1 MGEHYSHLDIRERAV
16 VEMNLA
22 LGKCPAQ
29 IAVYLSR
36 SRSTITREMARNGW
50 HAAYYDRGRRRIA
63 AGGYRC
69 ERADLRAAR
78 LSRRA
83 RVERRSRVSSRQR
96 ARSFGVLHPV
106 CLRGHIV
113 SPFAQR
119 LIEPRLPNLRCV
131 LVTGVRLEGGIPRI
145 RLRSTE
151 FLQQQRSHG
160 DVAGESTVGGY
171 FIALNHPS
179 LDCIFQPLSFG

>member
-1 MGEHYSHLDIRERAV
+1 MEGEWVDSSSKCNISKRREGCMGEHYTHLDIRERAV

-22 LGKCPAQ
+22 LGKRPGQ

-69 ERADLRAAR
+69 EKADLRAAR

-83 RVERRSRVSSRQR
+83 RVERKLRPGTALWELMVKHLRRGLSPAQIEITLSRMRSRCSY
-96 ARSFGVLHPV
+96 
-106 CLRGHIV
+106 RGRP
-113 SPFAQR
+113 ST
-119 LIEPRLPNLRCV
+119 PRFMPCR
-131 LVTGVRLEGGIPRI
+131 GGNSAP
-145 RLRSTE
+145 
-151 FLQQQRSHG
+151 
-160 DVAGESTVGGY
+160 ACW
-171 FIALNHPS
+171 P
-179 LDCIFQPLSFG
+179 